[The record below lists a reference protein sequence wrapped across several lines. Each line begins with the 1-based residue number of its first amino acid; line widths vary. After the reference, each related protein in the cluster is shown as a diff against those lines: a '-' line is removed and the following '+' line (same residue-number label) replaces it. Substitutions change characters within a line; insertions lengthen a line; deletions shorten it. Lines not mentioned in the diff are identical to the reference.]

1 MQVFREYYPTNKEF
15 VTLECVWKTDKFVL
29 VEKTH
34 KIDVKGQDGGLGDGS
49 IEKSVPRYWTIESFL
64 GGNDIQGKIL
74 FWFLPFLLPYTF
86 QHIPIPLPNGHSVVN
101 FLYVSFRPQ
110 IPHNLITSLFV
121 NDGFII
127 MLLHIGASINLHITE
142 SKNWKSI

>member
-74 FWFLPFLLPYTF
+74 FWFLSISVALHFPTYSHPPPQWPPCGQFSLCIFSATDSAQF
-86 QHIPIPLPNGHSVVN
+86 NNIPVCEWWIYNYAPAHRG
-101 FLYVSFRPQ
+101 
-110 IPHNLITSLFV
+110 
-121 NDGFII
+121 
-127 MLLHIGASINLHITE
+127 INQ
-142 SKNWKSI
+142 SSYNRF